1 MIPLFY
7 QSLWRDEA
15 FSFFLALKSPLEII
29 SLTALDYSP
38 PLYYTL
44 LHYWTTLFGETEL
57 SLRSLSLLF
66 HLGSVFVSSLI
77 IHKLTNKW
85 LGALLTSLAVLLNPY
100 LIHYAFETRMYTM
113 LAFLILTSTWFLFNK
128 KHLLSG
134 LFAALA
140 IFTHNYATFY
150 LVSLVLI
157 LLLTENQK
165 PKLMGFFKLILLPI
179 LALGSWASI
188 VLSQWSRIESSFWL
202 SKPTFIS
209 LLGTFH
215 SYIIGHN
222 SYVFGNY
229 LFYTSLAT
237 ILLAIFSWK
246 FSKIRLPLNKVL
258 MPAALILPVVLS
270 IIVSLTITPIYHD
283 RYLIS
288 TLYLAILSI
297 GYVLSTETF
306 THPLVQSLKTVLITT
321 YLATLIPTSIYT
333 LQTPLSQPIKD
344 SVSFISNQKKGSV
357 AVAENALNFLETK
370 YYFRQYNLDIPV
382 YVFSENGSIPSY
394 IGSVVFDK
402 KDIITTLPDRDYW
415 SINARGGAHYV
426 P

>member
-38 PLYYTL
+38 PLYYIV

-113 LAFLILTSTWFLFNK
+113 LAFLILTSTWFLLNK

-134 LFAALA
+134 LFVALA

-150 LVSLVLI
+150 LVSLV
-157 LLLTENQK
+157 
-165 PKLMGFFKLILLPI
+165 
-179 LALGSWASI
+179 
-188 VLSQWSRIESSFWL
+188 
-202 SKPTFIS
+202 
-209 LLGTFH
+209 
-215 SYIIGHN
+215 
-222 SYVFGNY
+222 
-229 LFYTSLAT
+229 
-237 ILLAIFSWK
+237 
-246 FSKIRLPLNKVL
+246 
-258 MPAALILPVVLS
+258 LILPVVLS